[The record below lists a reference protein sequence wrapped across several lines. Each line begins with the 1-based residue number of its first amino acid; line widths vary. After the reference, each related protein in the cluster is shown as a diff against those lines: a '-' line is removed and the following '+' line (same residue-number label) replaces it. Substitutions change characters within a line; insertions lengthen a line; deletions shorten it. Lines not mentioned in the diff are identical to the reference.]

1 MANAKLSSMAWRNI
15 WRNRRRTL
23 LTLFGIAFGVMLAV
37 IFTGIGDASYGGMIN
52 KAALMGSGHVT
63 AQHPGYQELP
73 STKKTVAE
81 TEALVALAKEHR
93 DVEASTVRINGA
105 LMLATATESAGA
117 SFMGVDPQTETPQT
131 LQLIDSIT
139 EGAFFETSTDE
150 GIILGKKLASN
161 LGVGLGKRVVYTL
174 TDKSGEIVSGLA
186 KVTGLIESGSDAMDA
201 GLCLLPLG
209 KTREVLGYGPQE
221 ATVVAVFLA
230 DNRASD
236 EVAAALKKRTGNDV
250 AVLTWKE
257 TQPDLH
263 GFIQMKVGSTLV
275 FEVIIMLL
283 VGAGIFN
290 SLFVS
295 VMERLREFGVML
307 AIGFSPG
314 HIFRLVM
321 WESLYIGI
329 TGIIGAALV
338 TAGPYY
344 HLATTGIDT
353 RDIAKEGMEV
363 SGIGIDPIIY
373 AQIYPENAL
382 MIAAVVLL
390 ATLTAG
396 LYPAWKAG
404 RVPPVDAIK
413 LV

>member
-15 WRNRRRTL
+15 WRNRRRTF

-37 IFTGIGDASYGGMIN
+37 IFTGIGDASYGSMID

-63 AQHPGYQELP
+63 VQHPGYQELP
-73 STKKTVAE
+73 SAKKTVLR
-81 TEALVALAKEHR
+81 TESLVERARAVPE
-93 DVEASTVRINGA
+93 VAASTVRINGA
-105 LMLATATESAGA
+105 VMLATATESAGA
-117 SFMGVDPQTETPQT
+117 SFMGVDPETETPQT

-139 EGAFFETSTDE
+139 EGAFFESPNDE

-161 LGVGLGKRVVYTL
+161 LGIGLGKRVVYTL
-174 TDKSGEIVSGLA
+174 TDKSGEIVSGLG
-186 KVTGLIESGSDAMDA
+186 KVTGIIESGSDAMDA
-201 GLCLLPLG
+201 GLCLLPLA
-209 KTREVLGYGPQE
+209 KARTVLGYEADE
-221 ATVVAVFLA
+221 ATVVAVFLN

-236 EVAAALKKRTGNDV
+236 DVAAVLRRQSNTDV

-321 WESLYIGI
+321 WESLFIGI
-329 TGIIGAALV
+329 TGLV
-338 TAGPYY
+338 GSFLVAAGPYY
-344 HLATTGIDT
+344 HLATNGIDT
-353 RDIAKEGMEV
+353 RAMVKDGMEV
-363 SGIGIDPIIY
+363 SGIGIDPIIH

-382 MIAAVVLL
+382 AIAAVVLL